1 MDKLL
6 RDKKAIAF
14 FEAPALIMFTLII
27 VYAIFISF
35 CDWNALT
42 KPVFVGMKNYADL
55 FSKDAI
61 FRTALKN
68 SIFFALFSL
77 VTQQAVGLLLA
88 VVLSNLRWGKNLY
101 KNIIYLPCVLSSAA
115 LGLLF
120 SFLLKP
126 NMGLNQLL
134 AVFGI
139 KGPNWLMSV
148 KGTIPLTMWVIGVV
162 ALWIYVGTTMML
174 YMAGISGIDNSLMEA
189 AYIDGATKSQTFF
202 HVTLPLLKP
211 MMKTTVSLTLI
222 GSLKFFDLVY
232 NMTQGGP
239 NNKTQ
244 NLATWLYFEGFAY
257 FKYGYASA
265 ISVVLLLLCLLAT
278 FIVNKCIN
286 TKDFDEV

>member
-1 MDKLL
+1 
-6 RDKKAIAF
+6 
-14 FEAPALIMFTLII
+14 
-27 VYAIFISF
+27 
-35 CDWNALT
+35 
-42 KPVFVGMKNYADL
+42 MKNYADL